1 MTKPSDNTPTARPS
15 RQRATLAAAAAV
27 ASAALLSGCAMPD
40 IWLPWNA
47 TESAIDDADSPEVR
61 AGAQISDLST
71 LEEVMAAP
79 GGYIDAAFIGD
90 TNVIVALTS
99 GPSVLHLDPETLE
112 TTQEILLPE
121 GMSFS
126 TESAIGLQ
134 GSGKYLSPDGTHMVM
149 SPFLDEQNGN
159 FTASGPCLILSTSD
173 GSVLAEIPT
182 DYSCNFAYSEDQ
194 TYFFHSMAYQSQ
206 IAMYDA
212 TTFALLETFDTREY
226 PTHLVATRDH
236 VGHTFLEFEEG
247 FSEGVEFISLD
258 SGVASSQ
265 VETEGT
271 PYGLV
276 SAANYPWILVKNLGS
291 SSLLAVSKDTLGSD
305 GTLDIPGFTPGEEL
319 ASASHGGVFA
329 IATRAGTIASLSL
342 TELSVID
349 QFSTGVNNLS
359 TIFFSPDGGSLYAF
373 GDQAKIFTRQ

>member
-1 MTKPSDNTPTARPS
+1 MTKPRDNIPTARPS
-15 RQRATLAAAAAV
+15 QQRATLAAAAAV

-47 TESAIDDADSPEVR
+47 TESAIDDADSPEVP

-134 GSGKYLSPDGTHMVM
+134 GSGKYLSPDG
-149 SPFLDEQNGN
+149 
-159 FTASGPCLILSTSD
+159 
-173 GSVLAEIPT
+173 
-182 DYSCNFAYSEDQ
+182 
-194 TYFFHSMAYQSQ
+194 
-206 IAMYDA
+206 
-212 TTFALLETFDTREY
+212 
-226 PTHLVATRDH
+226 
-236 VGHTFLEFEEG
+236 
-247 FSEGVEFISLD
+247 
-258 SGVASSQ
+258 
-265 VETEGT
+265 
-271 PYGLV
+271 
-276 SAANYPWILVKNLGS
+276 
-291 SSLLAVSKDTLGSD
+291 
-305 GTLDIPGFTPGEEL
+305 
-319 ASASHGGVFA
+319 
-329 IATRAGTIASLSL
+329 
-342 TELSVID
+342 
-349 QFSTGVNNLS
+349 
-359 TIFFSPDGGSLYAF
+359 GSLYAF